1 MVVLLL
7 YFFVSSAVLLFGAE
21 INAVIHPAYGPRSEN
36 VTPGQ

>member
-7 YFFVSSAVLLFGAE
+7 YVFVSSAVLLLGAE
-21 INAVIHPAYGPRSEN
+21 INATIHPAHGPRSEN